1 MSRLSLGHL
10 GFLGHFGK
18 AIFVNTTKL
27 AIVNFSKYQG
37 AGNDFIMLAD
47 LQRTFPAHDRTLIAR
62 LCDRRF
68 GIGADG
74 LILLRISQSNLPEM
88 VYFNSDGGKSS
99 FCGNGGRCFAA
110 FLYEIFGED
119 RLKNKVFEAADGL
132 HVFDKNA
139 DTAHDYALS
148 MNDVATITPAIEG
161 GYFLD
166 TGSPH
171 LVLMIDNPADVD
183 VYSLGRRLRNHPA
196 FAPAGTNVNFVR
208 NADPTRPIEIRT
220 YERGVEA
227 ETLSCGTG
235 VVAAALVSAHLA
247 HEKQGMRFVS
257 APGGLLAVGYT
268 ADSNGGF
275 TGISLLGPAEKV
287 YEGTINV

>member
-1 MSRLSLGHL
+1 M
-10 GFLGHFGK
+10 
-18 AIFVNTTKL
+18 
-27 AIVNFSKYQG
+27 NFSKYQG
-37 AGNDFIMLAD
+37 AGNDFILIAD
-47 LQRTFPAHDRTLIAR
+47 LQKTFPAHDKALIAK

-74 LILLRISQSNLPEM
+74 LILLRIAQSSLPEM

-110 FLYEIFGED
+110 FLYEIFGD
-119 RLKNKVFEAADGL
+119 KLVNKVFEAADGL

-139 DTAHDYALS
+139 HTENDYALS
-148 MNDVATITPAIEG
+148 MNDVTAITPAIEG

-171 LVLMIDNPADVD
+171 LVLMIENPAAVD
-183 VYSLGRRLRNHPA
+183 VYAMGRRLRSHPA
-196 FAPAGTNVNFVR
+196 FAPGGTNVNFVK
-208 NADPTRPIEIRT
+208 NSPADRPLEIRT
-220 YERGVEA
+220 YERGVED

-247 HEKQGMRFVS
+247 GEEQGMRFVS
-257 APGGLLAVGYT
+257 AAGGLLAVGYT
-268 ADSNGGF
+268 ADGNGGF
-275 TGISLLGPAEKV
+275 TGISLLGPAVKV
-287 YEGTINV
+287 FEGEISLSE